1 MESQST
7 FVQNASQDRRR
18 KRPDDASRSTGSRSK
33 SPASVHSDAGWKKTS
48 RTSPDSIDE
57 RQGESF
63 PFEGA
68 ITAIDEYEAARYLGS
83 LNQTPSISLADDT
96 NSRLMSLFMSRVCAR
111 VNNHAAVGFLSFLPS
126 MVTKAASS
134 NEESGLVFTCHA
146 ISYAFIANDY
156 RTPEA
161 RSRRSL
167 AYGKALQVT
176 NAALD
181 DTIARVKDE
190 TLVSIW
196 LLSMYEV
203 FELLHN

>member
-1 MESQST
+1 VENQST
-7 FVQNASQDRRR
+7 FVQNATQDRRR
-18 KRPDDASRSTGSRSK
+18 KRPDNAARSTGSPSK
-33 SPASVHSDAGWKKTS
+33 SPGSAHSDTGLKKTP

-57 RQGESF
+57 RQLES
-63 PFEGA
+63 PTPDGA

-83 LNQTPSISLADDT
+83 LYQTPSIGLDDDT
-96 NSRLMSLFMSRVCAR
+96 NSRLMALFMSRVCAR
-111 VNNHAAVGFLSFLPS
+111 VNNQTAVGFLAFLPS

-146 ISYAFIANDY
+146 ISYAFIANAY

-167 AYGKALQVT
+167 AYGKALQIT

-203 FELLHN
+203 FQLLHH